1 MHFPFFKD
9 EQRICIFVIVK
20 MISLLK
26 TSFSLAKPTDGTT
39 EMAPAHFLRALISVQ
54 KQLVSS
60 YMASF
65 AKMRGNTV
73 GFSFVITCC
82 FHDIAAHTR
91 LKARL

>member
-1 MHFPFFKD
+1 
-9 EQRICIFVIVK
+9 

-39 EMAPAHFLRALISVQ
+39 EMAPAHFLRAL

-73 GFSFVITCC
+73 GFSFVISCC